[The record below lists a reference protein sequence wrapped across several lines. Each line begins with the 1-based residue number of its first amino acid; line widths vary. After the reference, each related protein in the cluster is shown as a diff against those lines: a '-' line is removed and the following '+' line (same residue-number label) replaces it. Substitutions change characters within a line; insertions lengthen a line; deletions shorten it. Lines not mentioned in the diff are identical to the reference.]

1 MADLLMEYEAY
12 LKNRGNSPN
21 TISFYM
27 RILKAVYNRAFG
39 VMERPDFRQTDRTCL
54 YRSVSTI
61 STTADTLSTRPI
73 MRVSRVTPRMLIA

>member
-1 MADLLMEYEAY
+1 MDGRYLDPSVLLLSITSDNPE
-12 LKNRGNSPN
+12 KPQ
-21 TISFYM
+21 
-27 RILKAVYNRAFG
+27 RALLRAPFG